1 MRAVLPVRRRQ
12 LELRLCDR
20 QIGGAAL
27 VERKSGALVTVI
39 AVYRIPG
46 EGAVLCADGRVT
58 SGSSIITDTCD
69 KWQVCG
75 SVVLGI
81 YGADGG
87 LPQAL
92 EPAKNWAE
100 VMKRATE
107 YTTGK
112 PLDWGLLAYDRR
124 ADRVVLGDS
133 AGGEYSTLN
142 IFAVGAGG
150 DYAQGWLDG
159 QKKAKSLNEAAR
171 LCKQAL
177 KAVFR
182 RDASCGGRIKTLI
195 VRGKRGAVQLL

>member
-1 MRAVLPVRRRQ
+1 M
-12 LELRLCDR
+12 
-20 QIGGAAL
+20 
-27 VERKSGALVTVI
+27 
-39 AVYRIPG
+39 
-46 EGAVLCADGRVT
+46 CADGRVT
-58 SGSSIITDTCD
+58 QGSSIITDTCD

-81 YGADGG
+81 YGSDGG

-92 EPAKNWAE
+92 EPAKNWVE
-100 VMKRATE
+100 VMKRAAE
-107 YTTGK
+107 YSAGK

-124 ADRVVLGDS
+124 ADRIVLGDC

-142 IFAVGAGG
+142 VFAVGAGG

-159 QKKAKSLNEAAR
+159 QKKARNLDEAAR
-171 LCKQAL
+171 LCKQAQ

-195 VRGKRGAVQLL
+195 VRGRRGAVQLL